1 MVHNEHMNHPPSR
14 RLLLVHAHPD
24 DETINN
30 GATMAGYAAA
40 GVGVTLVT
48 CTRGEEGGVLVP
60 SLAHLVARK
69 EDALGSYRE
78 GELAEAMSELGVS
91 DYQFLGT
98 PELKFRDSGMMGT
111 PPNENEGTF
120 WRSDLDDASKYL
132 VEIIR
137 DRKPQVLI
145 TYDEFGGY
153 GHPDHIKA
161 HRVAM
166 RAVEMAADPDF
177 GSGEPWEISKIYWS
191 AIPRS
196 ALHENLRSS
205 NIVVQIL
212 IKFFDHVP
220 SKWKALPFVKA
231 DDVVTTKYDGEKF
244 ISQKL
249 AALKAHKTQLIIDGD
264 IFKFSK
270 RLSTRIGGLEY
281 YIRVKG
287 EAAGPFDKNGR
298 ELDLFAGV
306 TELFPNS
313 DLSVHLGS

>member
-1 MVHNEHMNHPPSR
+1 MIHNDPMNQLLSR

-30 GATMAGYAAA
+30 GATMAGYVAA

-48 CTRGEEGGVLVP
+48 CTRGEEGEVLVP
-60 SLAHLVARK
+60 SLAHLAAGK
-69 EDALGSYRE
+69 EDALGPYRE
-78 GELAEAMSELGVS
+78 GELAQAMSELGVS
-91 DYQFLGT
+91 DYLFLGE
-98 PELKFRDSGMMGT
+98 PERKFRDSGMMGT
-111 PPNENEGTF
+111 PPNEHEGAF

-161 HRVAM
+161 HQTAM
-166 RAVEMAADPDF
+166 RAAELAADPDF
-177 GSGEPWEISKIYWS
+177 GNGEPWEISKIYWS

-196 ALHENLRSS
+196 ALHGSLISS
-205 NIVVQIL
+205 NLLVQIL
-212 IKFFDHVP
+212 IKFFDYVP
-220 SKWKALPFVKA
+220 SKWMALPFVKA

-244 ISQKL
+244 IFQKL
-249 AALKAHKTQLIIDGD
+249 AALKAHKSQLIIYGD
-264 IFKFSK
+264 LFKFSK
-270 RLSTRIGGLEY
+270 RLSTRIGGSEY

-287 EAAGPFDKNGR
+287 EAFGPYDKSGR

-306 TELFPNS
+306 TE
-313 DLSVHLGS
+313 